1 MLLLNCPF
9 ASVVRT
15 VLQQV
20 IPARS
25 QHKLAVLGGQQVSP
39 PPPLPTPPQTAAG
52 GGTRLVWVVTERCR
66 TTWRRNLILES
77 HTLTG
82 GREQD

>member
-25 QHKLAVLGGQQVSP
+25 QHKLAVLGGQQASP
-39 PPPLPTPPQTAAG
+39 LPPSLPPLKPRRGAG
-52 GGTRLVWVVTERCR
+52 LGWCGL
-66 TTWRRNLILES
+66 
-77 HTLTG
+77 
-82 GREQD
+82 